1 MLTYPTRKILLI
13 ALLLGAV
20 PAQAELPE
28 GVQAMIDAAIATGD
42 KAKVTTVIEIARQTN
57 PDDAEQIDKQYH
69 VFLAQDATKK
79 QEAAKTKEAEIRN
92 AGLLDDWTGNAQI
105 GASHST
111 GKSETVGASVALKL
125 KRDGIDWSHR
135 VRAAADFQRTAGR
148 TNREQFLLAYEPRY
162 QISKPLFT
170 YGLAQFERD
179 RIQGFSARYILS
191 GGLGYKVLDQDG
203 LHLSTKA
210 GPALR
215 RTEFTTGANEDRLA
229 GLFGFDFDWRILD
242 GLTLTQS
249 TDLTAET
256 GSSATVVVDSA
267 NTTINLLTG
276 LEAKVSDRLST
287 RFSYQID
294 YDSNPP
300 AGAVSTD
307 TISRF
312 SLVYG
317 F

>member
-1 MLTYPTRKILLI
+1 MHFIPMRKFLLPVLFT
-13 ALLLGAV
+13 ATV
-20 PAQAELPE
+20 PAHAELPE

-42 KAKVTTVIEIARQTN
+42 KTKVATVIEIARQTN
-57 PDDAEQIDKQYH
+57 PADAEQIDRQYRAFVEQDTSAKQ
-69 VFLAQDATKK
+69 K
-79 QEAAKTKEAEIRN
+79 AAKAKEAEIRS
-92 AGLLDDWTGNAQI
+92 AGLLEHWSGDAQI

-111 GKSETVGASVALKL
+111 GKRETVGASVALKL

-135 VRAAADFQRTAGR
+135 VRATADFQRTAGR
-148 TNREQFLLAYEPRY
+148 TDREQYMLAYEPRY

-170 YGLAQFERD
+170 YGLAQFEHD
-179 RIQGFSARYILS
+179 RVQGLSARYVVS
-191 GGLGYKVLDQDG
+191 GGLGYKIIDKDG

-215 RTEFTTGANEDRLA
+215 RTEFSAGGSEERLA
-229 GLFGFDFDWRILD
+229 GLLALDFDWRIVD

-249 TDLTAET
+249 TDVTAE
-256 GSSATVVVDSA
+256 SANSATVVVDSA
-267 NTTINLLTG
+267 NTSINLLTG

-294 YDSNPP
+294 YDSSPP
-300 AGAVSTD
+300 DGAVTTD